1 MIGIDFG
8 SKRIGIAIGDTE
20 IGLAVPQDVYINK
33 SIESSADYIVR
44 KAIDTRAEAIVIGI
58 PYSMSGK
65 VGPQA
70 DLVIA
75 FIEILRT
82 RTDLPVELVDERLS
96 TTVVHKIAKQQLS
109 KDRGRK
115 RKISIKTDE
124 LDSSAAAVI
133 LQSWMDYRSLNE
145 NTF

>member
-75 FIEILRT
+75 FIEILRA
-82 RTDLPVELVDERLS
+82 RTDLPVESVDERLS